1 MKESVKNTE
10 VLVTQSCPT
19 LCDPGGCSPPG
30 SSVRGILQARILESV
45 AISSSRGLFPT
56 RGSKPRLLHLPAQA
70 GGFFYH
76 EYHLGSPHWGG

>member
-1 MKESVKNTE
+1 MKESLKNTE

-19 LCDPGGCSPPG
+19 LCDQGGCSPPG

-56 RGSKPRLLHLPAQA
+56 QGSNPRILHLPAQA
-70 GGFFYH
+70 GGLFYH
-76 EYHLGSPHWGG
+76 